1 MIRLARWVPLSLAI
15 HAATLGGVWRMREVA
30 EPALF
35 VDMTLTESET
45 PSGRESSPGPPARV
59 PAGRRPPARG
69 AAAASSPAPR
79 VAASPP
85 DGGASARAPAPPI
98 SAAPSPPPPPAPS
111 AAVASPPPAPSEVVA
126 TPAVS
131 SPPTVAPT
139 HDAAPVAP
147 TDSAPSA
154 SQSSAASPADVFSP
168 SATHGSHAPVP
179 STAYGGGAADST
191 ASNAARQGLE
201 AGAGEVRSGTAGSGA
216 GTSGEGPLALAI
228 PGDGGAGVYG
238 PYLSALRRRLQE
250 SLEYPTAA
258 RRRGLSGTVHLE
270 IAIDATGRLGDVLL
284 VRSSS
289 HALLDDAALQAARSL
304 RRVPFPPDVRPR
316 PLRVLLPV
324 VFDLR

>member
-1 MIRLARWVPLSLAI
+1 MS
-15 HAATLGGVWRMREVA
+15 
-30 EPALF
+30 
-35 VDMTLTESET
+35 
-45 PSGRESSPGPPARV
+45 
-59 PAGRRPPARG
+59 
-69 AAAASSPAPR
+69 
-79 VAASPP
+79 
-85 DGGASARAPAPPI
+85 
-98 SAAPSPPPPPAPS
+98 
-111 AAVASPPPAPSEVVA
+111 
-126 TPAVS
+126 
-131 SPPTVAPT
+131 
-139 HDAAPVAP
+139 
-147 TDSAPSA
+147 
-154 SQSSAASPADVFSP
+154 SP
-168 SATHGSHAPVP
+168 SATHGSHAPAP